1 MKRFRTVTAIC
12 LTAIAIMVAG
22 NIWYLYSLYNSI
34 KEQTLQTVSEC
45 VRRADI
51 LEIISR
57 LNGGATQGDDDSF
70 IKLTLMVQGEK
81 TQTGDYEYPNLLD
94 NLNQTMSEYFH
105 VIEQSDPRMP
115 ERNIAM
121 LDSIFRKELNN
132 SGLYPEKASIHPIED
147 KADKYDGLW
156 SMDFAMTD
164 SQQPI
169 YKVCFSPLNGHILR
183 QMSGIILTSSA
194 ILILMSFLIW
204 YLLHWVGKLR
214 TIEQMKDDFT
224 HNMTHELKTPV
235 AVAYSAAD
243 SMLRYYDQSDE
254 ARNRQFLKIIMQR
267 LSYLSGMIENIL
279 SMSMERFKTMKL
291 NIEEVALKPI
301 VEDISEMMEL
311 KAAKPLE
318 IDIDI
323 PDNLSIQADSLH
335 LGNILSN
342 LIDNALKYS
351 GDSVQIIIKADA
363 HSIKITDN
371 GVGIDKENLPFIFDK
386 FYRVT
391 SGDRYEVGGYGLGL
405 FYVKQIVGLMGWDID
420 VASKPDQGTVFTIR
434 FYGNEKR

>member
-1 MKRFRTVTAIC
+1 MKRFRTITTIC

-57 LNGGATQGDDDSF
+57 LNGATQGDDDSF

-132 SGLYPEKASIHPIED
+132 SGLYPEIVSILPVED
-147 KADKYDGLW
+147 KVDKHGGLW
-156 SMDFAMTD
+156 SIDFAMTD

-183 QMSGIILTSSA
+183 QMSGIILTSAA
-194 ILILMSFLIW
+194 ILVLMSFLIW

-254 ARNRQFLKIIMQR
+254 ARNKQFLRIIMQR

-279 SMSMERFKTMKL
+279 SMSMERFKTIKL

-301 VEDISEMMEL
+301 VEDISGMMEL
-311 KAAKPLE
+311 KATKPVE

-323 PDNLSIQADSLH
+323 PDNLSIQADSLL

-351 GDSVQIIIKADA
+351 GDSVHIIIKADA
-363 HSIKITDN
+363 HSITISDN

-391 SGDRYEVGGYGLGL
+391 SGDWYEVGGYGLGL
-405 FYVKQIVGLMGWDID
+405 FYVKQITELMGWNID
-420 VASKPDQGTVFTIR
+420 VASKSGQGTMFTIR
-434 FYGNEKR
+434 FDGNEKR

>member
-1 MKRFRTVTAIC
+1 MKRFRTITTIC

-57 LNGGATQGDDDSF
+57 LNGATQGDDDSF

-94 NLNQTMSEYFH
+94 NINQTMSEYFH

-115 ERNIAM
+115 ERNLAM

-132 SGLYPEKASIHPIED
+132 SGLYPEIVSILPVED
-147 KADKYDGLW
+147 KVNKYEGLW
-156 SMDFAMTD
+156 SLDFAMTD

-169 YKVCFSPLNGHILR
+169 YKVCFSPMNGHILR
-183 QMSGIILTSSA
+183 QMSGIILTSAA

-254 ARNRQFLKIIMQR
+254 ARNKQFLRIIMQR

-279 SMSMERFKTMKL
+279 SMSMERFKTIKL
-291 NIEEVALKPI
+291 NIEEVTLKPI
-301 VEDISEMMEL
+301 VEDISGMMEL
-311 KAAKPLE
+311 KAAKPVE

-351 GDSVQIIIKADA
+351 GDSVHIIIKADA

-391 SGDRYEVGGYGLGL
+391 SGDLYEVGGYGLGL
-405 FYVKQIVGLMGWDID
+405 FYVKRITELMSWGID
-420 VASKPDQGTVFTIR
+420 VASKPGQGTVFTIR
-434 FYGNEKR
+434 FDGNEKR

>member
-1 MKRFRTVTAIC
+1 MKRFRTITAIC

-57 LNGGATQGDDDSF
+57 LNGATQGDDDSF

-115 ERNIAM
+115 ERNIAI

-132 SGLYPEKASIHPIED
+132 SGLYTEKSSISPIGSN
-147 KADKYDGLW
+147 ADKCDGLW
-156 SMDFAMTD
+156 TIDFSMTD

-183 QMSGIILTSSA
+183 QMSGIILTSA
-194 ILILMSFLIW
+194 TILILMSFLIW
-204 YLLHWVGKLR
+204 YLLHWVGRFR

-254 ARNRQFLKIIMQR
+254 ARNKQFLKIIMQR

-301 VEDISEMMEL
+301 VEDISGMMEL
-311 KAAKPLE
+311 KAAKPVK
-318 IDIDI
+318 IDIGI

-351 GDSVQIIIKADA
+351 GNSVHIIIKADA
-363 HSIKITDN
+363 HSITISDN
-371 GVGIDKENLPFIFDK
+371 GIGIDKENLPFIFDK

-391 SGDRYEVGGYGLGL
+391 SGNRYEVGGYGLGL
-405 FYVKQIVGLMGWDID
+405 FYVRQITELMGWDID
-420 VASKPDQGTVFTIR
+420 VASKPGQGTVFTIR
-434 FYGNEKR
+434 FDGNEKR

>member
-1 MKRFRTVTAIC
+1 MKRFRTITAIC

-57 LNGGATQGDDDSF
+57 LNGATQGDDGSF

-132 SGLYPEKASIHPIED
+132 SGLYPEIVSILPVED
-147 KADKYDGLW
+147 KVDKYEGLW
-156 SMDFAMTD
+156 SIDFAMTD

-169 YKVCFSPLNGHILR
+169 YKVCFSPFNGHIIR
-183 QMSGIILTSSA
+183 QMSGIILTSAA

-254 ARNRQFLKIIMQR
+254 ARNKQFLKIVMQR

-301 VEDISEMMEL
+301 VEDISGMMEL
-311 KAAKPLE
+311 KAAKPVE
-318 IDIDI
+318 MDIDI

-351 GDSVQIIIKADA
+351 DDSVHIIIKADA
-363 HSIKITDN
+363 HSITISDN

-405 FYVKQIVGLMGWDID
+405 FYVKQITELMGWDID
-420 VASKPDQGTVFTIR
+420 VASKPGQGTMFTIR
-434 FYGNEKR
+434 FNGNEKR

>member
-1 MKRFRTVTAIC
+1 MKRFRTITTIC

-57 LNGGATQGDDDSF
+57 LNGATQGDDDSF

-94 NLNQTMSEYFH
+94 NINQTMSEYFH

-132 SGLYPEKASIHPIED
+132 SGLYPEIVSILPVED
-147 KADKYDGLW
+147 KVDKYEGLW
-156 SMDFAMTD
+156 SIDFAMTD
-164 SQQPI
+164 SLQPI
-169 YKVCFSPLNGHILR
+169 YKVCFSPMNGHILR
-183 QMSGIILTSSA
+183 QMSGIILTSAA

-254 ARNRQFLKIIMQR
+254 ARNKQFLRIIMQR

-279 SMSMERFKTMKL
+279 SMSMERFKTIKL

-301 VEDISEMMEL
+301 VEDISGMMEL
-311 KAAKPLE
+311 KAAKPVE

-323 PDNLSIQADSLH
+323 PDNLSIQTDSLH

-351 GDSVQIIIKADA
+351 GDSVHIIIKADA
-363 HSIKITDN
+363 HSIKISDN
-371 GVGIDKENLPFIFDK
+371 GIGIDKENLPFIFDK

-391 SGDRYEVGGYGLGL
+391 LGDRYEVGGYGLGL
-405 FYVKQIVGLMGWDID
+405 FYVKQITELMGWDID
-420 VASKPDQGTVFTIR
+420 VASKPGQGTMFTIR
-434 FYGNEKR
+434 FDGNEKR

>member
-1 MKRFRTVTAIC
+1 MKRFRTITAIC
-12 LTAIAIMVAG
+12 LTAIAIIVAG
-22 NIWYLYSLYNSI
+22 NIWYMYSLYNSI

-57 LNGGATQGDDDSF
+57 FNGASQGDDDSF

-81 TQTGDYEYPNLLD
+81 TPTGEYDYPNILD
-94 NLNQTMSEYFH
+94 NLNQTMSQYFH

-132 SGLYPEKASIHPIED
+132 SGLYPEIVSILPVED
-147 KADKYDGLW
+147 KVDKYGGLW
-156 SMDFAMTD
+156 SIDFAMTD

-169 YKVCFSPLNGHILR
+169 YKVCFSPMNGHILR
-183 QMSGIILTSSA
+183 QMSGIILTSAA

-254 ARNRQFLKIIMQR
+254 ARNKQFLRIIMQR

-279 SMSMERFKTMKL
+279 SMSMERFKTIKL

-301 VEDISEMMEL
+301 VEDISGMMEL
-311 KAAKPLE
+311 KAAKPVK
-318 IDIDI
+318 IDIGI

-342 LIDNALKYS
+342 LIGNALKYS
-351 GDSVQIIIKADA
+351 GDSVHIIIKADA
-363 HSIKITDN
+363 HSIRITDN

-391 SGDRYEVGGYGLGL
+391 SGNRYEVGGYGLGL
-405 FYVKQIVGLMGWDID
+405 FYVKQITELMGWDID
-420 VASKPDQGTVFTIR
+420 VASKPDQGTMFTIR
-434 FYGNEKR
+434 FNGNGKR

>member
-1 MKRFRTVTAIC
+1 MKRFRTITAIC

-22 NIWYLYSLYNSI
+22 NIWYIYSLYNSI

-57 LNGGATQGDDDSF
+57 FNGASQGDDDSF

-81 TQTGDYEYPNLLD
+81 TQTGEYDYPNILD
-94 NLNQTMSEYFH
+94 NLNQTMSQYFH

-132 SGLYPEKASIHPIED
+132 SGLYPEIVSILPVED
-147 KADKYDGLW
+147 KADKCEGLW
-156 SMDFAMTD
+156 SIDFAMTD
-164 SQQPI
+164 SQPPM

-183 QMSGIILTSSA
+183 QMSGIILTSAA
-194 ILILMSFLIW
+194 ILILMSLLIW

-254 ARNRQFLKIIMQR
+254 ARNKQFLKIIMQR

-291 NIEEVALKPI
+291 NIESVALKPI
-301 VEDISEMMEL
+301 VEDICGMMEL
-311 KAAKPLE
+311 KATKPAQ

-351 GDSVQIIIKADA
+351 SDSVHIIIKADA
-363 HSIKITDN
+363 HSITISDN

-405 FYVKQIVGLMGWDID
+405 FYVKQITGLMGWDID
-420 VASKPDQGTVFTIR
+420 VASKPGQGTMFTIR
-434 FYGNEKR
+434 FDGNEER